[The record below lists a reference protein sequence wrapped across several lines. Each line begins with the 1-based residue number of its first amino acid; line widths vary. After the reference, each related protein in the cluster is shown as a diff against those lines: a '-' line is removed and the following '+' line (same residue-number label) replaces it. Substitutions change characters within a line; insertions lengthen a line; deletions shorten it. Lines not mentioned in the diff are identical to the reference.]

1 MVFAEAGD
9 AVLSE
14 NIFQD
19 NGELDEEL
27 VPFLYA
33 VACIVDFEAEEIE
46 SDHGRNLP
54 APEDFILRRIGVVKE
69 IQHAGKTCQTVMR
82 GSCRCDEYVDKSA
95 FHVII
100 DEIGVILHVLEDAL
114 LRVDPVIRHAGRPS

>member
-33 VACIVDFEAEEIE
+33 VAGIVDFEAEEIE

-69 IQHAGKTCQTVMR
+69 IQHAGKTC
-82 GSCRCDEYVDKSA
+82 
-95 FHVII
+95 
-100 DEIGVILHVLEDAL
+100 
-114 LRVDPVIRHAGRPS
+114 

>member
-33 VACIVDFEAEEIE
+33 VAGIVDFEAEEIE
-46 SDHGRNLP
+46 
-54 APEDFILRRIGVVKE
+54 RRIV
-69 IQHAGKTCQTVMR
+69 
-82 GSCRCDEYVDKSA
+82 
-95 FHVII
+95 
-100 DEIGVILHVLEDAL
+100 
-114 LRVDPVIRHAGRPS
+114 